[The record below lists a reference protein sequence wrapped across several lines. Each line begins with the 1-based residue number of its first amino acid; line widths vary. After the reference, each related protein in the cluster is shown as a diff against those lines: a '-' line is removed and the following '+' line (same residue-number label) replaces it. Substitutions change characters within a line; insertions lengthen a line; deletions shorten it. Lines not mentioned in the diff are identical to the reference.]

1 MTIHRFLLNRNA
13 SFPAL
18 IAVLILTVTSAC
30 TFVYSDEPQD
40 GAPDERL
47 TSAELQEHF
56 SGRQARL
63 LRAGLLRTDPPNRD
77 EDFDAADL
85 AANFEQIA
93 LRREYKV
100 DDGEFVKAAEPN
112 VILRWRR
119 PVRVAVVFGESLTDH
134 ERESEYLSIA
144 GFVERLRKITGHDI
158 AMSEI
163 RPNLHVFVIDS
174 DEAAEIQ
181 NRWPDSVGGLPR
193 SFIEDINSS
202 PPDTYCAAYATSR
215 IFEPEYFLS
224 QAIILIKSENPDLI
238 RLSCIH
244 EELAQALGL
253 FNDSL
258 DARPSIFNDDEEFA
272 LLTHHDEL
280 LLRILYDPRLKPGMD
295 AAEAMPIVRR
305 IALELRPDE

>member
-1 MTIHRFLLNRNA
+1 MTNHRFLSNGNA
-13 SFPAL
+13 SIPAL
-18 IAVLILTVTSAC
+18 IAVLILTVNSAC
-30 TFVYSDEPQD
+30 TVVDADEQQD
-40 GAPDERL
+40 DAPDERL

-56 SGRQARL
+56 FDRQARL
-63 LRAGLLRTDPPNRD
+63 LRAGLLRTDPPNRA

-93 LRREYKV
+93 LRREYKL
-100 DDGEFVKAAEPN
+100 DDGEFVKATEPN
-112 VILRWRR
+112 LILRWRR
-119 PVRVAVVFGESLTDH
+119 PVRIAVVFGESLTDY
-134 ERESEYLSIA
+134 ERESEYLNIA

-158 AMSEI
+158 AMSED
-163 RPNLHVFVIDS
+163 RPNLHVFLIDS
-174 DEAAEIQ
+174 DEAADIQ

-193 SFIEDINSS
+193 SFTGDINSS
-202 PPDTYCAAYATSR
+202 PPDTYCAAYATNR
-215 IFEPEYFLS
+215 IFEQEYFLS
-224 QAIILIKSENPDLI
+224 QAIILIKAENPDLI

-272 LLTHHDEL
+272 LLTYHDEL
-280 LLRILYDPRLKPGMD
+280 LLRILYDPRLKPGMN
-295 AAEAMPIVRR
+295 AAEAMPIVRE